1 MRFLSN
7 LALLLVQATRHALVL
22 IYILHLRSSFTAAFA
37 PELSL
42 DDHDTMAAR
51 TSGEAAHQQNAYY
64 DLSAQQDKPTPTAQA
79 DQPIQ
84 PEPHGPNHMY
94 AKDIGSAGKTGDVMV
109 DVEKGGMSPAPTQ
122 SDSRDETEEPK
133 TRQAR
138 YLKKMGPFFS
148 AFIWLLFTGW
158 WIAGLV
164 LHRPGT
170 AHPKNWV
177 VPFLLW
183 LAITIRIITLYIP
196 ATYVYKPLQMIW
208 RNTISRVVHMIP
220 EKLRI
225 PLGALGTV
233 AVIVVGGFASPT
245 SGENNLAN
253 RGISL
258 LGLALL
264 ILGMWA
270 TSRNRKAVNW
280 HTIIMGMVRLQVK
293 INSLAKMARLT
304 LIARPIHHCTLRS
317 PNGCWLRYFRLHL
330 TPGASAAWIRW

>member
-1 MRFLSN
+1 
-7 LALLLVQATRHALVL
+7 
-22 IYILHLRSSFTAAFA
+22 
-37 PELSL
+37 
-42 DDHDTMAAR
+42 MAAR

-64 DLSAQQDKPTPTAQA
+64 DLSAQEEKPIALTSHGVNH
-79 DQPIQ
+79 IQ
-84 PEPHGPNHMY
+84 PEPHGPNTMY
-94 AKDIGSAGKTGDVMV
+94 AKDAGSSADKGVGKTGDIMV

-122 SDSRDETEEPK
+122 SDGRDESEEPK
-133 TRQAR
+133 TKQAR
-138 YLKKMGPFFS
+138 WLKKLGPVFS

-170 AHPKNWV
+170 AKPKNWV
-177 VPFLLW
+177 IPFLLW
-183 LAITIRIITLYIP
+183 LAITIRIVTLYIP
-196 ATYVYKPLQMIW
+196 ISIVYKPLQMIW
-208 RNTISRVVHMIP
+208 RNTVSRVVHMIP

-233 AVIVVGGFASPT
+233 TVIIVGGFASPT

-270 TSRNRKAVNW
+270 TSRNRKAINW
-280 HTIIMGMVRLQVK
+280 HTIIMGMVRSRADTSSIATML
-293 INSLAKMARLT
+293 RLT
-304 LIARPIHHCTLRS
+304 
-317 PNGCWLRYFRLHL
+317 
-330 TPGASAAWIRW
+330 

>member
-1 MRFLSN
+1 
-7 LALLLVQATRHALVL
+7 
-22 IYILHLRSSFTAAFA
+22 
-37 PELSL
+37 L
-42 DDHDTMAAR
+42 DDTHDTMAAR
-51 TSGEAAHQQNAYY
+51 TSSEAAHQQNAYY
-64 DLSAQQDKPTPTAQA
+64 DLSAQQDKPVASTSHGVN
-79 DQPIQ
+79 PIQ
-84 PEPHGPNHMY
+84 PEPHGPNQMY
-94 AKDIGSAGKTGDVMV
+94 AKDASHVGEKGIGKTGDIMV

-122 SDSRDETEEPK
+122 SDSRDEIEEPK
-133 TRQAR
+133 TKKAMW
-138 YLKKMGPFFS
+138 LKRAGPFFS
-148 AFIWLLFTGW
+148 AFVWLLFTGW

-183 LAITIRIITLYIP
+183 LAITIRIVTLYIP
-196 ATYVYKPLQMIW
+196 ATIVYKPLQMIW
-208 RNTISRVVHMIP
+208 RNTVSRVIHMIP

-245 SGENNLAN
+245 AGDNNLAN

-280 HTIIMGMVRLQVK
+280 HTIIMGMVCSRANRIAHAIIV
-293 INSLAKMARLT
+293 RLT
-304 LIARPIHHCTLRS
+304 FTSSSNSSSRFSFSAQALVTISS
-317 PNGCWLRYFRLHL
+317 PSSPSWRVSCLVSPAMVL
-330 TPGASAAWIRW
+330 SS

>member
-1 MRFLSN
+1 M
-7 LALLLVQATRHALVL
+7 
-22 IYILHLRSSFTAAFA
+22 
-37 PELSL
+37 
-42 DDHDTMAAR
+42 DDDYYDDAMAAR

-64 DLSAQQDKPTPTAQA
+64 DLSAEGKTAHSQA
-79 DQPIQ
+79 DQAIQ

-94 AKDIGSAGKTGDVMV
+94 AKDAGHAGEKGTGKTGDIMV

-122 SDSRDETEEPK
+122 SDSRDEVEEPK
-133 TRQAR
+133 TKQQMW
-138 YLKKMGPFFS
+138 LKRAGPFFS
-148 AFIWLLFTGW
+148 AFVWLLFTGW

-170 AHPKNWV
+170 KNPKNWV

-196 ATYVYKPLQMIW
+196 ATVVYKPLQMIW
-208 RNTISRVVHMIP
+208 RNTVSRAVHMIP

-225 PLGALGTV
+225 PLGALGAT
-233 AVIVVGGFASPT
+233 AVIIVGGFASPT
-245 SGENNLAN
+245 SGENNRAN

-280 HTIIMGMVRLQVK
+280 HTIIMGMVRSRADSKSSLDNCLTDLSSSSNSSSPSSSSEQASVTTSSPSSRSWRVSCLA
-293 INSLAKMARLT
+293 SLAMV
-304 LIARPIHHCTLRS
+304 S
-317 PNGCWLRYFRLHL
+317 
-330 TPGASAAWIRW
+330 SS